1 MKLEDYLD
9 LMLDKDT
16 DDIIF
21 LDENMM
27 TIVETIDYDSNVVYV
42 SYKKI
47 AYIMINKNDNW
58 FCCIIE
64 ITETY
69 GV

>member
-47 AYIMINKNDNW
+47 AYIMINKNDN
-58 FCCIIE
+58 
-64 ITETY
+64 
-69 GV
+69 